1 LQLKNELEN
10 GNAIVWNRLG
20 TITKNMSEIVFE
32 PEQKEFAFYQSV
44 HAEKVLR
51 ENVKHHLLVGEK
63 ERTASEIS
71 EVLREPN
78 VSTIRKDVWW
88 IWPVAIMVILLIYI
102 GWYFSENGIKSS
114 PTGNTQHVSAQESPS
129 GFYFTP

>member
-1 LQLKNELEN
+1 
-10 GNAIVWNRLG
+10 
-20 TITKNMSEIVFE
+20 
-32 PEQKEFAFYQSV
+32 
-44 HAEKVLR
+44 
-51 ENVKHHLLVGEK
+51 
-63 ERTASEIS
+63 
-71 EVLREPN
+71 LREPN
-78 VSTIRKDVWW
+78 VFTIRKDVWW